1 MIKKTIT
8 YIDYNGNQ
16 RTEDFY
22 FNLTKAELMRME
34 LGVKGGMTEMMNR
47 MIAAQDAPAM
57 MEVFDDLVCK
67 SYGVKTP
74 DGRGFVKR
82 PEDFEAF
89 KSTEAYSELFVELI
103 TNPDACAEFFNG
115 VVPANLAEQVKVEQA
130 KQSLIVATN

>member
-8 YIDYNGNQ
+8 YTDYNGNQ

-22 FNLTKAELMRME
+22 FNLNKAELMRME

-57 MEVFDDLVCK
+57 MEVFEDLVRK

-74 DGRGFVKR
+74 DGRGFDKD
-82 PEDFEAF
+82 PKHFEAF

-115 VVPANLAEQVKVEQA
+115 VVPANLVEQMKTEQA
-130 KQSLIVATN
+130 KQNLIAATN

>member
-8 YIDYNGNQ
+8 YTDYNGNQ

-22 FNLTKAELMRME
+22 FNLNKAELMKME

-57 MEVFDDLVCK
+57 MEVFDDLIRK
-67 SYGVKTP
+67 SYGIKAP
-74 DGRGFVKR
+74 DGRGFDKD
-82 PEDFEAF
+82 PKHFESF
-89 KSTEAYSELFVELI
+89 KATEAYSELFVELI

-115 VVPANLAEQVKVEQA
+115 VVPANLAEQVKAEQA
-130 KQSLIVATN
+130 KQNLIAATN

>member
-8 YIDYNGNQ
+8 YIDFNGNE
-16 RTEDFY
+16 RTEDFF
-22 FNLTKAELMRME
+22 FNLNKAELMRME

-57 MEVFDDLVCK
+57 MEVFEELVRK

-82 PEDFEAF
+82 PEDYEAF

-115 VVPANLAEQVKVEQA
+115 VIPANLAKQVEEEMA
-130 KQSLIVATN
+130 KQKAIN

>member
-8 YIDYNGNQ
+8 YVDFNGNE

-34 LGVKGGMTEMMNR
+34 LGVKGGMVEMMNR

-57 MEVFDDLVCK
+57 MEVFDDLIHK
-67 SYGVKTP
+67 SFGVKTP

-82 PEDFEAF
+82 EEDYEAF
-89 KSTEAYSELFVELI
+89 KSTEAYSELYVELI
-103 TNPDACAEFFNG
+103 SDAKACADFFNG
-115 VVPANLAEQVKVEQA
+115 VIPANLAKQVEEEMA
-130 KQSLIVATN
+130 KQKALN

>member
-8 YIDYNGNQ
+8 YIDFNGNE
-16 RTEDFY
+16 RTEDFF
-22 FNLTKAELMRME
+22 FNLNKAELMRME

-57 MEVFDDLVCK
+57 MEVFEELVRK

-82 PEDFEAF
+82 PEDYEAF

-115 VVPANLAEQVKVEQA
+115 VIPANLAKQVEEEMA
-130 KQSLIVATN
+130 KQKAAN

>member
-8 YIDYNGNQ
+8 YVDFNGNE
-16 RTEDFY
+16 RTEDFS
-22 FNLTKAELMRME
+22 FNLNKAELMRME

-57 MEVFDDLVCK
+57 MEVFEELVRK

-82 PEDFEAF
+82 SEDYEAF

-115 VVPANLAEQVKVEQA
+115 VIPANLAKQVEEEMA
-130 KQSLIVATN
+130 KQKAIK

>member
-8 YIDYNGNQ
+8 YTDYNGVQ

-22 FNLTKAELMRME
+22 FNLSKAELMRME

-57 MEVFDDLVCK
+57 MEVFDELVRK
-67 SYGVKTP
+67 AYGVKTP
-74 DGRGFVKR
+74 DGRGFIKR
-82 PEDFEAF
+82 PEDYEAF
-89 KSTEAYSELFVELI
+89 ASTEAYSELYVELI

-115 VVPANLAEQVKVEQA
+115 VVPANLAEQVKAEQA
-130 KQSLIVATN
+130 KKNLIVATN

>member
-8 YIDYNGNQ
+8 YVDFNGNE

-57 MEVFDDLVCK
+57 MEVFEELVRK

-82 PEDFEAF
+82 PEDYEAF
-89 KSTEAYSELFVELI
+89 KSTEAYSELYVELI
-103 TNPDACAEFFNG
+103 TDPNACAEFFNG
-115 VVPANLAEQVKVEQA
+115 VIPANLAKQVEEEMA
-130 KQSLIVATN
+130 KQKALN